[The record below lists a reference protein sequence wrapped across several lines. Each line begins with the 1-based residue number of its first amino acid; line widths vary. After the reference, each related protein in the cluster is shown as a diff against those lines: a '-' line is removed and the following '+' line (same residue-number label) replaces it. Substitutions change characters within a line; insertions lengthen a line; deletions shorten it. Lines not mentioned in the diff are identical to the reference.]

1 MPLCC
6 SAVELCDAYK
16 EQIKKIR
23 DAPDAQQRRAAIQRL
38 TDLDQYSRCF
48 VSFASGR
55 QAFRD
60 FLRELEG
67 LRTDKQPGAGAS
79 SEGGTNL
86 VAKGSVAKV
95 FSVAAEHGALTQSVN
110 GQVVTFRGNLA
121 GLPSVLIKKD
131 VFPYCDP
138 RVPEG
143 DRRKHWSGFCFD
155 ASLLGQLRKI
165 SFGISFDAS
174 RNAESVT
181 GAAATGASPPAGTPP
196 TVAFTAKRREIA
208 AVTAR
213 YDIWNKRDVISAD
226 YQKKWTEQVGKAPDV
241 ERAAT
246 ELLSQFSPL
255 FKEIIDKPGPS
266 EYTRWREEAID
277 ALGGSANLE
286 RTWAEQLAKLVD
298 TLAGTIPRFAERIRA
313 VHQSYLRFGFAQDQ
327 LIEMVGNQ
335 PVVTFEYTNSRPLA
349 QSPISNF
356 RLIVDLPR
364 TKSWA
369 FVLNSALT
377 IYDCP
382 PAQAK
387 NQVHRLRDAQVGAQV
402 ERVLGEIAGLGP
414 ASLSFAGYFQYQN
427 SPAILEVDPAN
438 PLPGIQ
444 FVRLPPDAKLVLAE
458 KGNLGIAQVKLVL
471 GPKDGSVKFPIAVS
485 YSNRTELVRKPAW
498 RAQVGISYDFDNLFM
513 K

>member
-1 MPLCC
+1 MCQ
-6 SAVELCDAYK
+6 AYK
-16 EQIKKIR
+16 EELERIRKPR
-23 DAPDAQQRRAAIQRL
+23 DAQEKRDAIRRL

-60 FLRELEG
+60 FLRELES
-67 LRTDKQPGAGAS
+67 LRTDKQPGASAS

-86 VAKGSVAKV
+86 VARGSVAKV

-138 RVPEG
+138 RVP
-143 DRRKHWSGFCFD
+143 DRERRRHWSGFCFD
-155 ASLLGQLRKI
+155 SSLLGQLRKV
-165 SFGISFDAS
+165 SFGVSFDAS

-181 GAAATGASPPAGTPP
+181 GAPATGGGTQSGTSP
-196 TVAFTAKRREIA
+196 TVTFTAKRREIA

-213 YDIWNKRDVISAD
+213 YEIWNRRDVISAA
-226 YQKKWTEQVGKAPDV
+226 YQKEWTEQVGKSPDV

-246 ELLSQFSPL
+246 QLLNQFSAL
-255 FKEIIDKPGPS
+255 FRKIIDESPD
-266 EYTRWREEAID
+266 YRAWRTEAIA
-277 ALGGSANLE
+277 ALEAATNVE
-286 RTWAEQLAKLVD
+286 RTWEEQLARLVD
-298 TLAGTIPRFAERIRA
+298 TLARSDPQFPEQIRA
-313 VHQSYLRFGFAQDQ
+313 VHQSYLRFGFTQDQ
-327 LIEMVGNQ
+327 LIELVGNQ
-335 PVVTFEYTNSRPLA
+335 PVVTFEYTNHRPLA
-349 QSPISNF
+349 QSPVSNF

-364 TKSWA
+364 TKSWS

-382 PAQAK
+382 PAQVRDK
-387 NQVHRLRDAQVGAQV
+387 LSRLRDVQVGAQM
-402 ERVLGEIAGLGP
+402 ERVLGEFAGLGP

-438 PLPGIQ
+438 PLPSIH
-444 FVRLPPDAKLVLAE
+444 FVRLPPEAKVALAE
-458 KGNLGIAQVKLVL
+458 KGNIGVAQVKLVL
-471 GPKDGSVKFPIAVS
+471 GPKNGSVKFPLAVS
-485 YSNRTELVRKPAW
+485 YSNRTELVPKPAW
-498 RAQVGISYDFDNLFM
+498 RAQVGISYDFDSLFM